1 WRRGRFLVY
10 AGSADVG
17 QPRGVVE
24 RSAGDHRRHRDLVS
38 YPQLGDGLGAAGDC
52 SDVATVVRFHVQAH
66 FFVLRGHGFTVHDR
80 GDVLA
85 GPRGVPVCTVAAGTV
100 RAVVGRGRLVR
111 GGRRRV
117 LVFLSDLDRCVDSL

>member
-1 WRRGRFLVY
+1 
-10 AGSADVG
+10 
-17 QPRGVVE
+17 
-24 RSAGDHRRHRDLVS
+24 
-38 YPQLGDGLGAAGDC
+38 DC

-100 RAVVGRGRLVR
+100 RAVGGRGRLVR
-111 GGRRRV
+111 GRRRRV
-117 LVFLSDLDRCVDSL
+117 LVFLPDLDRCVDPLRRVAAAHVVHHVDLSLYCGGQVRVLVGQHGRIG